1 MAIAVR
7 PPQTYMGPLT
17 YDDVQ
22 KFPEDGF
29 RYELVDGELLVS
41 PSPATSH
48 QVVVTN
54 LVGLFL
60 AAVPPD
66 LQVIVGPVDW
76 YVRPTTYFAPDL
88 VVVRRD
94 GRKDHRKLLE
104 PPVLVVEVA
113 SPATRLR
120 DVGLKR
126 RAYEDAGLPWYW
138 VVEPKAP
145 SVSVERLVDG
155 RFVAAG
161 RAEGDVRLSLDEPFA
176 VEVSPAV
183 LVA

>member
-22 KFPEDGF
+22 KFPDDGF

-88 VVVRRD
+88 VVVRRE

-104 PPVLVVEVA
+104 PPVLVVEEA

-120 DVGLKR
+120 DLGLKR

-155 RFVAAG
+155 RFMAAG
-161 RAEGDVRLSLDEPFA
+161 RVEGDGRLSLGEPFA

>member
-22 KFPEDGF
+22 KFPDDGF

-41 PSPATSH
+41 PSPAATH

-94 GRKDHRKLLE
+94 GHKDHRKLLE

-138 VVEPKAP
+138 VVEPKAL

-155 RFVAAG
+155 RFVEAG
-161 RAEGDVRLSLDEPFA
+161 RVEGDGPVSLGEPFP
-176 VEVSPAV
+176 VEVSPGV